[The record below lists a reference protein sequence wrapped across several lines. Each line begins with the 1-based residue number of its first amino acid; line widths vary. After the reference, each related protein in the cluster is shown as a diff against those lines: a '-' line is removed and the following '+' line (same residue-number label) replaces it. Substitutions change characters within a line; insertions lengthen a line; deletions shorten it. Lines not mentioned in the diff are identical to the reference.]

1 MAGWPGWVIGGERVI
16 NFLLGLVASIIVAG
30 LLMALKVSPWLSMPF
45 GIVLG
50 IGLFIYLGR
59 RTQAKLEKIFNRAG
73 ESLKKQQFDPA
84 IEVIKEGY
92 KLGPWQFLVKGS
104 IDGQI
109 GVIQY
114 LRKKNE
120 AAEPLLRSASSQH
133 YIAKTMLAI
142 LQWKRGEKKLAKAS
156 FDTALKAGKKESL
169 LYAVYAYFLNEIH
182 ERDAAIEVLNKGLKV
197 CEGDERLLT
206 NRNLLQNNKAMKMKV
221 YGEQW
226 YQFMLERPMVRQ
238 EPPPFARISKRA
250 LRG

>member
-1 MAGWPGWVIGGERVI
+1 MI
-16 NFLLGLVASIIVAG
+16 NFLLGLVASIVVAT
-30 LLMALKVSPWLSMPF
+30 LLMVLKVSLWLSMPI
-45 GIVLG
+45 GILAG

-59 RTQAKLEKIFNRAG
+59 RTQAKLEQIFNRAG
-73 ESLKKQQFDPA
+73 EMLKKQQFEPA

-92 KLGPWQFLVKGS
+92 QLSSWQFLVKGS

-120 AAEPLLRSASSQH
+120 EAEPLLRTASSQH

-142 LQWKRGEKKLAKAS
+142 LQWKRGEKKQAKES
-156 FDTALKAGKKESL
+156 FEIALRSGKKESL

-182 ERDAAIEVLNKGLKV
+182 EREAAVGILNKGLKV
-197 CEGDERLLT
+197 CEGDERLLA

-226 YQFMLERPMVRQ
+226 YQFMLERPVIRQ
-238 EPPPFARISKRA
+238 EPPPFARVSKRA